1 MDIRVLIDD
10 FYEFHGKYIKSSP
23 NLKLFAIK
31 TYIFAKKQH
40 SHDKKYGIGS
50 IPSAHLCPLSHAVCP
65 DGLPGGMPITAFS
78 FKIK

>member
-40 SHDKKYGIGS
+40 LHDKKYGIGP
-50 IPSAHLCPLSHAVCP
+50 IPSTHPRTC
-65 DGLPGGMPITAFS
+65 LPRRVPTAR
-78 FKIK
+78 KERCQYLKLLNY